1 MAILVKF
8 SVSGMSAE
16 KYNSVLAR
24 LEAAGAGAPPGR
36 LHHVSYG
43 SRDNLQVIDV
53 FDSPQSLESFGK
65 TLTPILEALG
75 IQATPEVHDA
85 YNIIKG

>member
-1 MAILVKF
+1 MAIVVKF

-16 KYNSVLAR
+16 KYDAALSR

-65 TLTPILEALG
+65 TLAPILEAMG
-75 IQATPEVHDA
+75 IKAVPEVHDA
-85 YNIIKG
+85 YKIIKG

>member
-1 MAILVKF
+1 MAIVVKF

-16 KYNSVLAR
+16 KYDAVLSK
-24 LEAAGAGAPPGR
+24 LEAAGAAAPPGR

-43 SRDNLQVIDV
+43 SRDSLQVIDV

-65 TLTPILEALG
+65 KLVPILESMG
-75 IQATPEVHDA
+75 IKAEPEVQEA
-85 YNIIKG
+85 YRIIKG

>member
-1 MAILVKF
+1 MAIVVKF

-16 KYNSVLAR
+16 RYETMLSKLA
-24 LEAAGAGAPPGR
+24 EAGAGAPPGR

-53 FDSPQSLESFGK
+53 FDSPQSLERFGK
-65 TLTPILEALG
+65 TLAPILEKMGIKAL
-75 IQATPEVHDA
+75 PEVHDA
-85 YNIIKG
+85 YKIIRG